1 MMDKGYKGVFSKM
14 GEGLLEKFIEDLKRE
29 LQERPEDSELLFKLG
44 VAYSRA
50 GKDEEAYGH
59 SQGAWLLWKAL
70 PVCRRG
76 ARGDRKAKGQK
87 VGA

>member
-50 GKDEEAYGH
+50 GKVEEA
-59 SQGAWLLWKAL
+59 
-70 PVCRRG
+70 R
-76 ARGDRKAKGQK
+76 
-87 VGA
+87 

>member
-50 GKDEEAYGH
+50 GKVEEAREVYKK
-59 SQGAWLLWKAL
+59 LREIDKE
-70 PVCRRG
+70 
-76 ARGDRKAKGQK
+76 KAKELLDIIYG
-87 VGA
+87 V

>member
-50 GKDEEAYGH
+50 GKVEEARLIFLCY
-59 SQGAWLLWKAL
+59 AWHTKKEAY
-70 PVCRRG
+70 R
-76 ARGDRKAKGQK
+76 
-87 VGA
+87 